1 MRKENEMANTE
12 AKKIRKRPAKSA
24 NGKAP
29 SLHVQIQQLERELKD
44 LRDENRQLKRSLGT
58 LMSKDL
64 PVDLTLTPEDGVFK
78 PSLLEIIAKLE
89 RGHK

>member
-1 MRKENEMANTE
+1 MASTK

-29 SLHVQIQQLERELKD
+29 SLRVQIQQLERELKD
-44 LRDENRQLKRSLGT
+44 LRDENGQLKRSLGA

-64 PVDLTLTPEDGVFK
+64 PIDLTLTPEDGVSK